1 MTDEILLYHAA
12 EDVAR
17 ITLNRPD
24 KLNALTR
31 PLLVALAE
39 ALGRAADDR
48 AVRAVIL
55 TGAGR
60 AFCAGQDLGEAAVIG
75 EDAGAEVAQSL
86 DQFYHPVLKR
96 LQALPV
102 PVIAAVNGIAA
113 GAGAN
118 LALNCDIVLAA
129 RSATFVQAFTRIA
142 LVPDC
147 GGTWLLPRLV
157 GLARAKQLMLL
168 AEPLSAED
176 AANWGLIAQAIHDE
190 TFEPE
195 VEALAARLAQGP
207 TLAYG
212 ALKEALA
219 ASTTNDFAAQLDL
232 ERDLQAKAASSADF
246 REGVAAFAEKR
257 AARFEGK

>member
-12 EDVAR
+12 AGVAR

-31 PLLVALAE
+31 PLLLKLAAALD
-39 ALGRAADDR
+39 RAAADP

-60 AFCAGQDLGEAAVIG
+60 AFSAGQDLGEAAFLG
-75 EDAGAEVAQSL
+75 DDPEAEVARSL
-86 DQFYHPVLKR
+86 DQFYHPVLTR
-96 LQALPV
+96 LHALPI

-129 RSATFVQAFTRIA
+129 RSASFVQAFTRIA

-168 AEPLSAED
+168 AEPLMAED
-176 AANWGLIAQAIHDE
+176 AAAWGLIAQAIHDE

-195 VEALAARLAQGP
+195 VEALATRLAQGP
-207 TLAYG
+207 SLAYG
-212 ALKEALA
+212 LLKQALA
-219 ASTTNDFAAQLDL
+219 ASATNDLATQLDL
-232 ERDLQAKAASSADF
+232 ERDLQAQAADSADF

-257 AARFEGK
+257 AARFAGV